1 MPVLKAGEPFVSEV
15 PELAVDS
22 LPVGSHKIRLVV
34 QDNNGNASDP
44 VFAEIIVT
52 RVIRTGPIIDT
63 GPVRTGPV
71 IDPGPVRTGPVVTP
85 GPIVTPSPIINRIIS
100 PETIVPERP
109 KAVKKTPAKRK
120 QAPKKKDN

>member
-1 MPVLKAGEPFVSEV
+1 
-15 PELAVDS
+15 
-22 LPVGSHKIRLVV
+22 V

-44 VFAEIIVT
+44 VFADIIVT

-63 GPVRTGPV
+63 
-71 IDPGPVRTGPVVTP
+71 GPVRTGPVVTP

-109 KAVKKTPAKRK
+109 KAVKKTPAKRT
-120 QAPKKKDN
+120 QAPKKKKDN